1 MQEEDEV
8 DIPRLLFVGSG
19 LYSALTATLHP
30 LNVLKTR
37 AQAFSSEQAG
47 LGRLQLLERH
57 DVVLEYLDAVDA
69 RTFRPFRGQ
78 MSDSAYVVIA
88 AQVQD
93 VRLIDNGPLRT

>member
-1 MQEEDEV
+1 MSE
-8 DIPRLLFVGSG
+8 
-19 LYSALTATLHP
+19 AL
-30 LNVLKTR
+30 
-37 AQAFSSEQAG
+37 E
-47 LGRLQLLERH
+47 LGRLELLSRH

-69 RTFRPFRGQ
+69 QTFRPFRGR